1 MESKD
6 SPKEKTVG
14 YAQSHRQG
22 LTKAS
27 SKSKIEDQPGESSVQ
42 ILNIKDG
49 GSNIQIK
56 PPSLNVNQVEE
67 KEASMPNRNSEDNLK
82 EEIQISV
89 SNVEGNVHQEGERHS
104 EMNFGGK
111 VASLS
116 SSPVEER
123 VIKDSYQM

>member
-27 SKSKIEDQPGESSVQ
+27 SKSKIEDQPGESCIQ
-42 ILNIKDG
+42 TLNIKDD

-56 PPSLNVNQVEE
+56 PSSLNVNQVEE
-67 KEASMPNRNSEDNLK
+67 NEASMLNRNSEDNLK
-82 EEIQISV
+82 EEIQIPV
-89 SNVEGNVHQEGERHS
+89 SNIEGNIDQEDERHS
-104 EMNFGGK
+104 EKNFEGK
-111 VASLS
+111 VAFLS
-116 SSPVEER
+116 PPAVEER
-123 VIKDSYQM
+123 VIKDSDQI